1 MPKVRSLLLTLRLY
15 GIAGARRLLANNLYS
30 TTHCFR
36 LHLDLR
42 GWQSNGHPGVSGPV
56 KVRRGRLEELR
67 RWRETVKLPPD
78 FFEDLTHELQWFYLG
93 FWNEEIA
100 HIQWIADGE
109 RPCTVSNL
117 VLQPGEVEIRNV
129 HTLAKFRRKH
139 LYSHVVAFAIN
150 DLQSSGIK
158 TIYAHVNTGN
168 KASLNG
174 FLAAGFRSIERI
186 TTRRVLGVDWIKHEI
201 LQGSAQRM

>member
-1 MPKVRSLLLTLRLY
+1 MLFTLRLY
-15 GIAGARRLLANNLYS
+15 GIAGARRLLADNLYS
-30 TTHCFR
+30 TTHCVR

-42 GWQSNGHPGVSGPV
+42 GWQSDGHPGNSGPI

-100 HIQWIADGE
+100 HILWIAEGE

-129 HTLAKFRRKH
+129 HTLRNYRRKH
-139 LYSHVVAFAIN
+139 LYSHAVAFAIN

-158 TIYAHVNTGN
+158 TIYAHVDADNT
-168 KASLNG
+168 ASLNG
-174 FLAAGFRSIERI
+174 FLAAGFRSIGRI
-186 TTRRVLGVDWIKHEI
+186 TTRRLLGVDRIKHEL
-201 LQGSAQRM
+201 LQGSAQS